1 MSDRT
6 QFWFGT
12 MMLALAAGLLIGGA
26 LLPRSTYGQQVLYD
40 YGEGRSA
47 KYMVVTGIE
56 GTAAHTQTIYV
67 TDNANDILYI
77 LEYSSAAKD
86 IKLRNLYDVRMFSGR
101 LIKERDKRE
110 EK

>member
-6 QFWFGT
+6 QFWLGT
-12 MMLALAAGLLIGGA
+12 MMLALAAGLLLGGVV
-26 LLPRSTYGQQVLYD
+26 LPRPSYGQQAGWH
-40 YGEGRSA
+40 YGEGRSG
-47 KYMVVTGIE
+47 KYMVVTGVE
-56 GTAAHTQTIYV
+56 GSANRTQTIYV
-67 TDNANDILYI
+67 TDNANDILYV

-86 IKLRNLYDVRMFSGR
+86 IKLRNVYDVRMFSTR